1 MRNGPA
7 GLREQSLDPSGDAA
21 DFRGVNIVA
30 QAKQRQAMENLGHDV
45 VRVTIKQVAQAAKV
59 HYSTVSKALS
69 GRGRIPAATRERIR
83 QIAQQIGYQ
92 PDPVMQSLSAQRN
105 PGRGAHREPRIVF
118 LANRWSSDELARGAV
133 VRRLADGVRYQA
145 ELMGCTLDL
154 LPLGDAMIDAAE
166 IERQCDP
173 SRTDGIIVGA
183 VDPLSPRLGLD
194 WSRYAVVKID
204 SAFMLPTSTLVAND
218 QMQVARIAFQN
229 AFRLGYRRIG
239 MAGGGSLRRKP
250 PRICIPLAAT
260 SPRMSWRCRMFPS
273 CTSGNSARTIR
284 PPCVGW
290 RIGYGNTACRSSSAP
305 GLRFAEPPR
314 DCGLAGP
321 DDISCGCLCLNDPDP
336 ALAGVIQHHFVVGQK
351 AAEALAM
358 LIMHRKQGLATP
370 SAATY
375 VGGTWQD
382 GVSAPH
388 YGAGES

>member
-1 MRNGPA
+1 
-7 GLREQSLDPSGDAA
+7 
-21 DFRGVNIVA
+21 
-30 QAKQRQAMENLGHDV
+30 MENLGHDV

-83 QIAQQIGYQ
+83 QIAEQIGYQ

-154 LPLGDAMIDAAE
+154 LPLGDAMSDAAE

-183 VDPLSPRLGLD
+183 VDPLSPRLELD

-239 MAGGGSLRRKP
+239 MA
-250 PRICIPLAAT
+250 
-260 SPRMSWRCRMFPS
+260 
-273 CTSGNSARTIR
+273 
-284 PPCVGW
+284 
-290 RIGYGNTACRSSSAP
+290 
-305 GLRFAEPPR
+305 
-314 DCGLAGP
+314 
-321 DDISCGCLCLNDPDP
+321 
-336 ALAGVIQHHFVVGQK
+336 VGQLEEK
-351 AAEALAM
+351 ATQNLYSAGCYVAQDELALPEVPI
-358 LIMHRKQGLATP
+358 LYL
-370 SAATY
+370 
-375 VGGTWQD
+375 
-382 GVSAPH
+382 
-388 YGAGES
+388 GEQREDVDA